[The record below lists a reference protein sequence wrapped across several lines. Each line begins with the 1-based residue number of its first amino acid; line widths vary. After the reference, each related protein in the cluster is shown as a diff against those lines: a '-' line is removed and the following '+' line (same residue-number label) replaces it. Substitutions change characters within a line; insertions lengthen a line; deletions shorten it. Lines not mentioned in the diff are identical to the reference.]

1 MVFSNDQATNDEIDA
16 LFNTLADEQAAA
28 WVQFYAIEADS
39 RPGELEYDRALAAAR
54 LDAAI
59 SDMMAAAGRTPFYR
73 GVRTAGR
80 FSRTSPAKQ
89 ILRFLIY
96 WCVFRCPGDGNLCK
110 SDDAGHGYRRRGL
123 LGGRH
128 LIQHAWNAWPTVRRL
143 LSFWMAFLCSGGDG
157 RQIGALP
164 LSYTRIR

>member
-28 WVQFYAIEADS
+28 WVRFYAIEADS
-39 RPGELEYDRALAAAR
+39 RPGELEYDRALAAAKR

-80 FSRTSPAKQ
+80 FSRTSPGS
-89 ILRFLIY
+89 R
-96 WCVFRCPGDGNLCK
+96 
-110 SDDAGHGYRRRGL
+110 S
-123 LGGRH
+123 
-128 LIQHAWNAWPTVRRL
+128 
-143 LSFWMAFLCSGGDG
+143 SG
-157 RQIGALP
+157 
-164 LSYTRIR
+164 S